1 MDTTGNKNFWNFKL
15 QYEFFGFQAT
25 IQELDFKGTCII
37 GLEWEEAFEILK
49 RVGQLMG
56 DADGLIGR
64 CDFIS
69 GLFQV
74 C

>member
-1 MDTTGNKNFWNFKL
+1 MLCGDQSNGDVQWIQLGIRIFGISNYDVNFL
-15 QYEFFGFQAT
+15 
-25 IQELDFKGTCII
+25 
-37 GLEWEEAFEILK
+37 GLEWEEAFEILNK
-49 RVGQLMG
+49 VGQLMG